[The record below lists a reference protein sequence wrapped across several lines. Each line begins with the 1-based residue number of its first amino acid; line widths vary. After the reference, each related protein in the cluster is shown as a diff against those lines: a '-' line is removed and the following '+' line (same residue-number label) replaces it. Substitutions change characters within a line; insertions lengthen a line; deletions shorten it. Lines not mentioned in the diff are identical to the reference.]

1 MTAHPTRATVA
12 GRAYLDLQNL
22 ARRQAGPP
30 TSHTRSTRWRAS
42 SMATTTLAPAA
53 TAQMPDDTRSTS
65 PPIRHHVDGDL
76 LFATF
81 AELTGRR
88 FPHLVLLGPGRG
100 CKASAGT
107 GQRVCA

>member
-1 MTAHPTRATVA
+1 
-12 GRAYLDLQNL
+12 
-22 ARRQAGPP
+22 
-30 TSHTRSTRWRAS
+30 
-42 SMATTTLAPAA
+42 MATTTLAPAA
-53 TAQMPDDTRSTS
+53 TAQTPDDTRSTS

-88 FPHLVLLGPGRG
+88 FPHLVLPGPGRG